1 MCIVQSNI
9 SKTNINWKKFPLFWR
24 TTCLISFTLN
34 QINHWIKTQYK
45 KQIKQ
50 KIFFEIF
57 ISFFAIASNASPL
70 SYAIQIEKEAQAVL
84 SKKSV
89 YSREVLEE
97 IKNHYIKEEDACKHF
112 FVETNKNYFEEEIT
126 WIRTLVPLSTI

>member
-1 MCIVQSNI
+1 MQPNI

-24 TTCLISFTLN
+24 TTYLISFTLN

-97 IKNHYIKEEDACKHF
+97 IKNHYIKEEDASKHF
-112 FVETNKNYFEEEIT
+112 FVETNKNYSEEEIT
-126 WIRTLVPLSTI
+126 